1 MRTSLSKS
9 LAAAVLLAVVFVPAQ
24 AQLPKRDLAI
34 EVRQVDSRDG
44 NRSEASVVGTQSRAA
59 ALVAQKVVV
68 RNGEKATLRFNV
80 FMPVQ
85 WVQRIDSQ
93 AFGPQTGA
101 SGQSTGTGMT
111 NAITWTDAGQS
122 MVVTPRWTSAK
133 QPVVV
138 EIEILTAA
146 VDERTGTELPNQLRS
161 QTATTVSAPLGEW
174 VTIATEGQPGKAG
187 VYSSAPSADVARMIQ
202 LRVTSN

>member
-1 MRTSLSKS
+1 MHTSNLKY
-9 LAAAVLLAVVFVPAQ
+9 LAATILLSVALDPVL

-34 EVRQVDSRDG
+34 EVRQVESRDA
-44 NRSEASVVGTQSRAA
+44 SASVVGTQPRAPA
-59 ALVAQKVVV
+59 FLAQRVTV

-80 FMPVQ
+80 SMPMQ
-85 WVQRIDSQ
+85 WVQRIDSL
-93 AFGPQTGA
+93 ASAPQTGA

-111 NAITWTDAGQS
+111 NAITWLDAGQS
-122 MVVTPRWTSAK
+122 LVVTPRWSSAK

-146 VDERTGTELPNQLRS
+146 VDERTGAELPSQLRS
-161 QTATTVSAPLGEW
+161 QTATTVSAALGEW
-174 VTIATEGQPGKAG
+174 VTIATDGQAGKAG

-202 LRVTSN
+202 LRVTAN